1 MKTKHFLVA
10 AICSLIPLA
19 SFSQST
25 GKENAFVINGNT
37 NDLKLDSV
45 LIQYI
50 NAQGKIVQEA
60 YPADQGRFTLKGL
73 INQPTFSYVIFKH
86 KGEIIGK
93 KDMELKRSVA
103 YLEPGVMTM
112 TKTTASANEFLP
124 IQGSKTQDEWKE
136 LMEKTK
142 GVTGA
147 PLAKISYEYFLS
159 HPGSF
164 VTADRMKFFTSVFA
178 LDSIKVIYGN
188 FPVELQGSMDVKRL
202 AAEIKSREV
211 GIPGTRAY
219 RFDVKDKDGKAFSL
233 ESMKGKYVLL
243 DFWATWCVPCRAS
256 MPHMISL
263 YQKYKDK
270 NFVLLGISD
279 DDTNVKNWLL
289 AIEKDGTGA
298 WPQTLRGLDRQQYL
312 QGVDN
317 PRDLSQQY
325 GVRGYPTKILIDPN
339 GMIVGRYDSK
349 YGSDED
355 LERFLAQVFK

>member
-1 MKTKHFLVA
+1 MKTKLGLVT
-10 AICSLIPLA
+10 AICALITFA
-19 SFSQST
+19 SFGQEKS
-25 GKENAFVINGNT
+25 FVIYGNT

-50 NAQGKIVQEA
+50 NSQGKIVQES
-60 YPADQGRFTLKGL
+60 YPADQGKFTIKGL
-73 INQPTFSYVIFKH
+73 IAQPTFSYIIFKN
-86 KGEIIGK
+86 KGEIIGRK
-93 KDMELKRSVA
+93 ETELKRTVA
-103 YLEPGVMTM
+103 YLSPGTM
-112 TKTTASANEFLP
+112 IITKTIPSASEFLE
-124 IQGSKTQDEWKE
+124 IQGSKTQEEWKE
-136 LMEKTK
+136 LRQKTQ

-147 PLAKISYEYFLS
+147 QLANISYDYFRS

-164 VTADRMKFFTSVFA
+164 VTADRIKFFTSVFS
-178 LDSIKVIYGN
+178 LDSIKLIYEN
-188 FPVELQGSMDVKRL
+188 FPVELKGSMDVKRL

-219 RFDVKDKDGKAFSL
+219 RFNVKDKDNKELSL

-263 YQKYKDK
+263 NQKYKDK
-270 NFVLLGISD
+270 NFVLIGISD
-279 DDTNVKNWLL
+279 DDTNVRNWLL
-289 AIEKDGTGA
+289 AIEKDGTAG
-298 WPQTLRGLDRQQYL
+298 WLQTLRGLDRQLYL

-325 GVRGYPTKILIDPN
+325 GVRSYPTKILIGPD

-349 YGSDED
+349 NGSDED
-355 LERFLAQVFK
+355 LERFLANAFK